1 MRVMAQGTSSAL
13 RAPSPRRRG
22 EGTAP
27 QSCPFSTP
35 SWGRCPNGAD
45 EVPLFGIDTGPTFAT
60 IIRCLLLLVVLFCA
74 PSAFAQEATLDTAPK
89 TVVIDKRKLL
99 VQPRNA
105 DGSVILPAFR
115 DDPVLW
121 LQGQQQNFSR
131 AMASSIR
138 QLRAAPSASAG
149 WTLFFLSFLYGV
161 LHAAGPGHGKAVI
174 SGWVLA
180 TENELR
186 RGILIAFMS
195 AMIQALTA
203 IVIVGSLVLLV
214 HNASA
219 MARDVAG
226 FLESA
231 SYAMIAAMGLY
242 LAWTGLRRMAP
253 KAAAKPIPAPV
264 GEHRFE
270 LVSRPQAP
278 GSDFHIHDDDCGCG
292 HSHAPA
298 AAAVRGDWSLSRALA
313 LAFSVGIRPCSG
325 AILVLIT
332 SYSLGLFWAGV
343 ASTLAMGFGVFL
355 TISAIAALA
364 VFAKSTALKFASAD
378 NPFLVWTVKLGKLLV
393 GFGIAFLG
401 AVLFWGSLG
410 GINGSL

>member
-1 MRVMAQGTSSAL
+1 M
-13 RAPSPRRRG
+13 
-22 EGTAP
+22 
-27 QSCPFSTP
+27 
-35 SWGRCPNGAD
+35 
-45 EVPLFGIDTGPTFAT
+45 
-60 IIRCLLLLVVLFCA
+60 
-74 PSAFAQEATLDTAPK
+74 
-89 TVVIDKRKLL
+89 
-99 VQPRNA
+99 
-105 DGSVILPAFR
+105 
-115 DDPVLW
+115 
-121 LQGQQQNFSR
+121 
-131 AMASSIR
+131 
-138 QLRAAPSASAG
+138 
-149 WTLFFLSFLYGV
+149 

-231 SYAMIAAMGLY
+231 SYAMIAAMGFY

-253 KAAAKPIPAPV
+253 KVASMSKPQFA
-264 GEHRFE
+264 GAQQFE
-270 LVSRPQAP
+270 LVSRP
-278 GSDFHIHDDDCGCG
+278 GSGGVDQHTHDDNCGCG
-292 HSHAPA
+292 HAHAPA
-298 AAAVRGDWSLSRALA
+298 AAAVRGDWSLSRAVA

-364 VFAKSTALKFASAD
+364 VFAKSTALKFAATD
-378 NPFLVWTVKLGKLLV
+378 NPALVFTVKIGKLVV
-393 GFGIAFLG
+393 GLGIAALG
-401 AVLFWGSLG
+401 AVLFWASLG
-410 GINGSL
+410 GVNGSL

>member
-1 MRVMAQGTSSAL
+1 M
-13 RAPSPRRRG
+13 
-22 EGTAP
+22 
-27 QSCPFSTP
+27 
-35 SWGRCPNGAD
+35 
-45 EVPLFGIDTGPTFAT
+45 
-60 IIRCLLLLVVLFCA
+60 
-74 PSAFAQEATLDTAPK
+74 
-89 TVVIDKRKLL
+89 
-99 VQPRNA
+99 
-105 DGSVILPAFR
+105 
-115 DDPVLW
+115 
-121 LQGQQQNFSR
+121 LQ
-131 AMASSIR
+131 
-138 QLRAAPSASAG
+138 
-149 WTLFFLSFLYGV
+149 
-161 LHAAGPGHGKAVI
+161 AAGPGHGKAVI
-174 SGWVLA
+174 SGWDLA

-203 IVIVGSLVLLV
+203 IAIVGALVLLV

-242 LAWTGLRRMAP
+242 LGWTGLRRIVPQAP
-253 KAAAKPIPAPV
+253 KPV
-264 GEHRFE
+264 LAGEHQFE
-270 LVSRPQAP
+270 LVSRPQVAV
-278 GSDFHIHDDDCGCG
+278 GASHIHDENCDCGHG
-292 HSHAPA
+292 HAPA
-298 AAAVRGDWSLSRALA
+298 AAAVRGDWSLSRAFA

-364 VFAKSTALKFASAD
+364 VFAKSAALKFTAAD

-393 GFGIAFLG
+393 GLGIAFLG

-410 GINGSL
+410 GMNGSL

>member
-1 MRVMAQGTSSAL
+1 MTGLVLVAKGTSSGAL
-13 RAPSPRRRG
+13 RHLLHEGVEKGQYGGAVPSPRLRG
-22 EGTAP
+22 EGA
-27 QSCPFSTP
+27 
-35 SWGRCPNGAD
+35 RRAD
-45 EVPLFGIDTGPTFAT
+45 EVSLVTCAT
-60 IIRCLLLLVVLFCA
+60 PAVAMIIRCLLLLVVLFCA
-74 PSAFAQEATLDTAPK
+74 PSAMAQETPADTAPK

-99 VQPRNA
+99 VQPRNT

-115 DDPVLW
+115 DDPVFW

-131 AMASSIR
+131 AMAASIR

-231 SYAMIAAMGLY
+231 SYAMIAAMGFY
-242 LAWTGLRRMAP
+242 LAWTGLRRMVPQAP
-253 KAAAKPIPAPV
+253 KPV
-264 GEHRFE
+264 LAGEHQFE
-270 LVSRPQAP
+270 LVSRPQVGVGA
-278 GSDFHIHDDDCGCG
+278 SHIHDENCGCG
-292 HSHAPA
+292 HAHAPA
-298 AAAVRGDWSLSRALA
+298 AVAVRGDWSLSRAFA

-355 TISAIAALA
+355 TISAIATLA
-364 VFAKSTALKFASAD
+364 VFAKSTALKFTAAD
-378 NPFLVWTVKLGKLLV
+378 NPFLVWSVKLGKLLV
-393 GFGIAFLG
+393 GLGIVALG
-401 AVLFWGSLG
+401 GVLFWGSLG
-410 GINGSL
+410 GVNGSL